1 MFGYVIADFS
11 LLSEAEQTRYRAF
24 YCGLCRSLRAKY
36 GLAAEASLTYELTF
50 LAMLLSSLYEPEES
64 QGQTF
69 CLLHPTRRRPTVQTA
84 YTDYAAAMNVILACE
99 KCRDDWHDDR
109 NLLKYAE
116 ATFLRRAAGEASDAY
131 PRQADVI
138 SSHLSALAAMEK
150 QKLHTPDAAAAA
162 FGAITAE
169 LFVFDPSDRWAD
181 LLRRLG
187 DRLGRAI
194 YLMDAVLDYPAD
206 LRHGCW
212 NPFEGHFPE
221 NAEEILS
228 MLLSECTDALD
239 RLPLVQDEAI
249 LKNILYAGIW
259 IPYRKKTQKR
269 SDTHV

>member
-24 YCGLCRSLRAKY
+24 YCGLCRSLRKKY

-50 LAMLLSSLYEPEES
+50 LSMLLSSLYEPEEA

-69 CLLHPTRRRPTVQTA
+69 CLLHPTKRRPTVQTR

-109 NLLKYAE
+109 NLLKCTE
-116 ATFLRRAAGEASDAY
+116 AALLRRAAGEAAAAY
-131 PRQADVI
+131 PRQAGVI
-138 SSHLSALAAMEK
+138 SAQLSSLAEMEK
-150 QKLHTPDAAAAA
+150 QHLRTPDEAAAA

-169 LFVFDPSDRWAD
+169 LFVHDPSDRWAD

-206 LRHGCW
+206 LRRGRW
-212 NPFEGHFPE
+212 NPLEGHFPD

-228 MLLSECTDALD
+228 ILLGECTDALD
-239 RLPLVQDEAI
+239 RLPLVQDNAI

-259 IPYRKKTQKR
+259 IPYRRKTQKR
-269 SDTHV
+269 SDTRA